1 MAYFEYSPASRESM
15 LNLNRNEV
23 KQLLPSFRKSAKHYA
38 DLAEKW
44 QDIIEGPEATSRQ
57 QTLAMKYQNLA
68 DWYDG
73 LVAVCETFLSK
84 RYH

>member
-15 LNLNRNEV
+15 LNLNRKEV
-23 KQLLPSFRKSAKHYA
+23 KRLLPSFRKLAKHYDA
-38 DLAEKW
+38 LAEKW
-44 QDIIEGPEATSRQ
+44 RDIIEGPEATSRQ
-57 QTLAMKYQNLA
+57 QTLAMKYQDLA
-68 DWYDG
+68 DWYEG

>member
-57 QTLAMKYQNLA
+57 QTLAMKYQTLA
-68 DWYDG
+68 EWYAG